1 MVKNELIDWVPE
13 TPTEAAA
20 QWRNIRARIHDEF
33 DRATSADQRVAL
45 LALNQSMMNLAEKAI
60 DPDQLE
66 NFREIRGHSYSM
78 LIVKECLVG
87 DKVCAKTAAIVTRRE
102 VAAGRMAPNHGLRK
116 LEELAKFAAHV
127 ISTRRL
133 AQQYA
138 PKQAGLIRRALALL
152 TR

>member
-33 DRATSADQRVAL
+33 DRATSSEQRAAL
-45 LALNQSMMNLAEKAI
+45 LALNQSMMNLAEKGI
-60 DPDQLE
+60 DPGQLE

-133 AQQYA
+133 AHQYA
-138 PKQAGLIRRALALL
+138 PKQTGLIRRALALL
-152 TR
+152 IR